1 MAPAFEDSAAFLAFS
16 DQAREAVGPGPLCL
30 MCSRLG
36 WRSVPPPGCLSS
48 PLACTGS
55 TVQSCPDPAVYG
67 VVQSG
72 DHVGR
77 TCMVKWFKLRPSGD
91 DVEVSRGRPRVSFRV
106 GSVEL
111 GVEPPGSRPPIPP

>member
-1 MAPAFEDSAAFLAFS
+1 MDGAAFLAFS
-16 DQAREAVGPGPLCL
+16 DQAREAVGPGLLCFT
-30 MCSRLG
+30 CSRLWG
-36 WRSVPPPGCLSS
+36 QPVAPTGCLSS
-48 PLACTGS
+48 LLACSGS

-91 DVEVSRGRPRVSFRV
+91 DVEVSRGRRPRVSFRV
-106 GSVEL
+106 GFGEL
-111 GVEPPGSRPPIPP
+111 GIEPPGSRPPIPP